1 MRAPAPALLTTLS
14 GRIRR
19 PPLPVRRARDPD
31 QPPLSPMHAL
41 LVDDD
46 ADFRTFCRLALKSAQ
61 IDATERPGAAEAL
74 DLLDAE
80 GESAFDI
87 ILLDLQMPG
96 GSGHDLLYDIRE
108 KGDALPVIIISGVS
122 DVEERVKGLR
132 GGADDFMVKPVD
144 ADELIERIR
153 AVVRRRNSLSPIE
166 YGALHFDLAHRRVKR
181 DGKPCNLSPREYDLL
196 LRLARGAGNTVKRD
210 DLLADVWDLGFDPGT
225 NVLDVHIG
233 RLRKKIDKEGDSLI
247 ETIRGV
253 GYRLQRV

>member
-1 MRAPAPALLTTLS
+1 
-14 GRIRR
+14 
-19 PPLPVRRARDPD
+19 
-31 QPPLSPMHAL
+31 MHAL